1 VETHLFK
8 DAAGAKKF
16 YDYLQTVR
24 NKQSSVL
31 QAQAVGDESLVA
43 YLTSGKI
50 QGSTV
55 DRAIHQVYF
64 RRGNLV
70 GVVKTIGA
78 APFMKPGTTA
88 AAKMMDDK
96 ALGSRPAPSPTP
108 TSTTPPANQAATK
121 TVGTPAPGAATAEMS
136 ARPAPAFRSKD
147 QYARD
152 RRRRAI
158 AAVGGACRA
167 VLIAGRL
174 FFLLRDE
181 RRPTGQIGDSGL
193 SGRPRSA
200 FAEPGQDAGFAV
212 PVLDGPASRFVQ
224 AGRLP
229 RTTRYCRRTFSMS
242 PLQFATVGR
251 AFDTQE
257 QGENLL
263 TSGAGTA
270 TRRCMSR
277 AGGWPKWSAGSTT

>member
-1 VETHLFK
+1 MNRGLLLVLGGCLAVSLLGAACGGDDDAGAIGGSTTTPGSGGSTTTTSTPVLASPASKYSLLQDDLGRGYITDIRGTVVLDLKSYAATPVFKTPVEGEKQLTEWGYLDGYQTAVEPEGREEATLTGAYAIVMETHLFK

-78 APFMKPGTTA
+78 APFMKPEYVTA

-108 TSTTPPANQAATK
+108 TSNYTPPANRAATK
-121 TVGTPAPGAATAEMS
+121 TVGTPAPSATA
-136 ARPAPAFRSKD
+136 
-147 QYARD
+147 
-152 RRRRAI
+152 
-158 AAVGGACRA
+158 
-167 VLIAGRL
+167 AGR
-174 FFLLRDE
+174 
-181 RRPTGQIGDSGL
+181 
-193 SGRPRSA
+193 
-200 FAEPGQDAGFAV
+200 
-212 PVLDGPASRFVQ
+212 
-224 AGRLP
+224 
-229 RTTRYCRRTFSMS
+229 
-242 PLQFATVGR
+242 
-251 AFDTQE
+251 
-257 QGENLL
+257 
-263 TSGAGTA
+263 
-270 TRRCMSR
+270 
-277 AGGWPKWSAGSTT
+277 